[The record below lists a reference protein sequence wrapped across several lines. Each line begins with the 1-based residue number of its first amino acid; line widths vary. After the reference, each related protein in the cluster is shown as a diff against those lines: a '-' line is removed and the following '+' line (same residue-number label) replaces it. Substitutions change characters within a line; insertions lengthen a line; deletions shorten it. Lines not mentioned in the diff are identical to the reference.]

1 MKSGRQQHKSIA
13 AGSSNEGASAAKTAS
28 GISSNAKIS
37 SQATAPSSNSNAKS
51 NKLKRRAPSTVQTVD
66 LSVDDSSDEESLPL
80 QKNCIASRTRS
91 KFHIES
97 PLPNKRSKSVT
108 ETSTSASA
116 AASATFVGQTSSE
129 STRGSIVSDPSSP
142 LAATTNSSSSS
153 SSSLLRRSSRSRGHQ
168 TAHVPASIGFT
179 EAESGI
185 RRGRIQVAST
195 TGSCV
200 SSAASTSQACASHQV
215 REVAG
220 ANASIGSTLTEA
232 NATSATATAFNN
244 NKASNVK
251 HPSNQSTSVSAHQ
264 PLEPSTSH
272 SVMANDGSR
281 DSNPHELH
289 QQSNQSHYGTPSLS
303 LRFSSAPTPK
313 SHRSKHHF
321 DFLYHFRFQV
331 SIYVAVHEA
340 A

>member
-1 MKSGRQQHKSIA
+1 MVILSSDGKQPVPHHSATIPSPSNRKVKSGRQQHKSIA
-13 AGSSNEGASAAKTAS
+13 AGSSNEGASVAKTAS

-37 SQATAPSSNSNAKS
+37 SQASAPSSNSNAKS
-51 NKLKRRAPSTVQTVD
+51 NKLKRKTPSTVQTVD

-97 PLPNKRSKSVT
+97 PLPNKRSKSAT
-108 ETSTSASA
+108 ETSSSASA
-116 AASATFVGQTSSE
+116 AAAAPTFAGQTSSE
-129 STRGSIVSDPSSP
+129 STRGSIVNDPSSS
-142 LAATTNSSSSS
+142 LAATTSTSTINSSTSSSS

-168 TAHVPASIGFT
+168 TTHVPASVGFT

-215 REVAG
+215 REIAG

-232 NATSATATAFNN
+232 NATSATATSFNN

-289 QQSNQSHYGTPSLS
+289 QQSNQSHYGTP
-303 LRFSSAPTPK
+303 F
-313 SHRSKHHF
+313 
-321 DFLYHFRFQV
+321 
-331 SIYVAVHEA
+331 
-340 A
+340 